1 MEMQNTTERIR
12 AFMRFAYSEYAWFEQ
27 ITGIN
32 ASKWRDLDRGK
43 TKAATAEMIE
53 AACKGW
59 PEFAFW
65 FVTGDSV
72 RPRGHVSPMEYFDLT
87 YGVISEIGVMPVRF
101 ERTSTG
107 QLLPDRQI
115 FPKLDK
121 HSVEY
126 EIKAVEIELF
136 GTALVN
142 QVDAKTLAPAYR
154 KEFLEALKP
163 GETFLMELKEVKE
176 WVNRHPATP
185 LEKA

>member
-1 MEMQNTTERIR
+1 MELLNTTERIR
-12 AFMRFAYSEYAWFEQ
+12 AFIRFIYSEYSWFEQ

-53 AACKGW
+53 ALCMAW

-65 FVTGDSV
+65 FVTGNAV
-72 RPRGHVSPMEYFDLT
+72 RPRGHLSPMEYFDLT
-87 YGVISEIGVMPVRF
+87 YGVVGELGVLPVQF
-101 ERTSTG
+101 QRTSTG

-121 HSVEY
+121 QSVEY
-126 EIKAVEIELF
+126 EVRAVEIELF

-142 QVDAKTLAPAYR
+142 HDDAKALAPAYR
-154 KEFLEALKP
+154 KEFLEGLEP
-163 GETFLMELKEVKE
+163 GGTFRMELKDLKE
-176 WVNRHPATP
+176 WVNRYPATP
-185 LEKA
+185 LQAP